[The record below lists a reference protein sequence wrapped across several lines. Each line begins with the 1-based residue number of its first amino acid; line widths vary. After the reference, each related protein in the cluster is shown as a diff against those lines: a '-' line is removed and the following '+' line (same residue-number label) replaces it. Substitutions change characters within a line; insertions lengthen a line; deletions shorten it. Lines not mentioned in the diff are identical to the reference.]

1 MATRTDYAFPFRIDS
16 ASLQGAQS
24 AYDAHVEQMLK
35 ELLLTGPGERV
46 CLPEFGCGLRQ
57 LLFAPISSALT
68 ATTKLLVQDS
78 INRWLNG
85 VVSLKSVSVDSEGT
99 EGQLVVNIDYVVV
112 ETLTGHQIRVTIV

>member
-1 MATRTDYAFPFRIDS
+1 MPARSDYAFPFRIDS

-24 AYDAHVEQMLK
+24 AYDAHVEQM
-35 ELLLTGPGERV
+35 
-46 CLPEFGCGLRQ
+46 LRQ

-85 VVSLKSVSVDSEGT
+85 IVSLKKVSVESDGP
-99 EGQLVVNIDYVVV
+99 EGQIVVNIDYVVI
-112 ETLTGHQIRVTIV
+112 ETLTGHQTRVMIL

>member
-1 MATRTDYAFPFRIDS
+1 MAARSDYAFPFRIDS

-24 AYDAHVEQMLK
+24 AYDAHVEQMLR

-85 VVSLKSVSVDSEGT
+85 IVSLKKVSVESDGP

-112 ETLTGHQIRVTIV
+112 ETLTGHQTRVTIV

>member
-24 AYDAHVEQMLK
+24 AYDAHVEQMLR

-78 INRWLNG
+78 INRWLG
-85 VVSLKSVSVDSEGT
+85 GIVSLKKVSVDADGP
-99 EGQLVVNIDYVVV
+99 EGQLVVNIEYVVV
-112 ETLTGHQIRVTIV
+112 ETLTGHEMRVTIV